1 MIEFGGVVYYI
12 DIDALQKVCS
22 PKGLKPTDIVTTKD
36 IKTVTNEEN
45 KIVGTETIESSR
57 ERGADIEVVK
67 YDTIRLLL
75 ETVIDYSEDIDD
87 SMGADRALE
96 KTDISFKLAFNTLYN
111 YGIIKEKE

>member
-12 DIDALQKVCS
+12 DIDALQKIVT
-22 PKGLKPTDIVTTKD
+22 PKGVKATDIVKTKD
-36 IKTVTNEEN
+36 SKTVTNEEG
-45 KIVGTETIESSR
+45 KVVGTEVIESER

-75 ETVIDYSEDIDD
+75 ETIIDNNDEIDD

-96 KTDISFKLAFNTLYN
+96 KTSINFKLAFNTLYN

>member
-12 DIDALQKVCS
+12 DIDALQKVCT
-22 PKGLKPTDIVTTKD
+22 PKGVKATDKVTTKD
-36 IKTVTNEEN
+36 IKTVTNEEGN
-45 KIVGTETIESSR
+45 VVGTETIESER
-57 ERGADIEVVK
+57 ERGVDIEVVK

-75 ETVIDYSEDIDD
+75 ETIIDYNEEVDD
-87 SMGADRALE
+87 SMGAERALE